1 MSLEILIFTIFNG
14 VLYGMFL
21 FMLSCGL
28 TLIFGMMGVLNF
40 AHASFFMLGAY
51 FAYQISSFIG
61 YWPALLIAPI
71 LVAILGGLIEKY
83 ALRGIHKYGHVAELL
98 FTFGLFYIFEELVQ
112 MIWGKAP
119 VAYEVPDILNFP
131 LIEFSGISYPAY
143 SIFRLLLSVL
153 IFIMLYRILTKTK
166 TGLIIKASLSHPNMV
181 SALGHDVPKVFTYVF
196 GFGCGLAGLAGVL
209 AGNVIGTEPSMA
221 LLLGPIVFVVIVV
234 GGLGSLK
241 GALFSSLLIGMIQTL
256 AISLEFSIN
265 DIFNMMGYDVDIES
279 KINSLTQITISQL
292 APIVPYLLLII
303 VLIARPRGLVGDRDV

>member
-1 MSLEILIFTIFNG
+1 
-14 VLYGMFL
+14 
-21 FMLSCGL
+21 
-28 TLIFGMMGVLNF
+28 
-40 AHASFFMLGAY
+40 
-51 FAYQISSFIG
+51 
-61 YWPALLIAPI
+61 
-71 LVAILGGLIEKY
+71 
-83 ALRGIHKYGHVAELL
+83 
-98 FTFGLFYIFEELVQ
+98 

-119 VAYEVPDILNFP
+119 VAYEVPSILNFP

-153 IFIMLYRILTKTK
+153 IFIMLYRVLTKTK

-241 GALFSSLLIGMIQTL
+241 GALFSSLLIGMIQTI
-256 AISLEFSIN
+256 AISLEFSLN
-265 DIFNMMGYDVDIES
+265 DIFNIMGYDVDIES

-303 VLIARPRGLVGDRDV
+303 VLIARPRGLFGDRDV